1 VTPRPEAGP
10 DRPYVPPVLQVE
22 DLRVYYHTLR
32 GPVRAVDGVSFSMPP
47 GERLGLVG
55 ESGSGKSTIALSL
68 MRMIK
73 PPGRIEGGRVI
84 LDGVDLLALSEE
96 QMRRTRL
103 ADIALVAQGAMNSL
117 NPVKRVRDQIADAL
131 ASHGGVTASQN
142 GRVRARDPRDV
153 VPDLLQ
159 RVGLRPS
166 VAGMFPHQLSGGMK
180 QRVVIAITISL
191 QPKVIVADEPTSALD
206 VVVQRQIMETLRAV
220 QEEIGAAVIL
230 IGHDMGL
237 MAQFVH
243 RLGVMY
249 AGELIELSDVL
260 AIFDEPL
267 HPYTQLLIASLP
279 SLERK
284 GVFQG
289 IPGLPPSLL
298 AKPTGCPFRSRCP
311 SAMSVCTTV
320 APTLREVRPRRWVS
334 CHLYEESG
342 VRPVPSASSGQA
354 LRSPELAREG
364 SQESGAPERSRET
377 RV

>member
-1 VTPRPEAGP
+1 VNARQEAGL

-32 GPVRAVDGVSFSMPP
+32 GPVRAVDGVSFTMPP

-96 QMRRTRL
+96 QMRRARL

-117 NPVKRVRDQIADAL
+117 NPVKRVRDQISDAL
-131 ASHGGVTASQN
+131 ASHGVSPN
-142 GRVRARDPRDV
+142 GRGRARDPREV

-260 AIFDEPL
+260 DIFDEPL
-267 HPYTQLLIASLP
+267 HPYSQLLIASLP

-298 AKPTGCPFRSRCP
+298 AKPTGCPFRTRCP
-311 SAMSVCTTV
+311 SAMPVCATV

-334 CHLYEESG
+334 CHLYEESVVG
-342 VRPVPSASSGQA
+342 RQAAGAAAASPAGTGRPLLVAEGQA
-354 LRSPELAREG
+354 TDG
-364 SQESGAPERSRET
+364 
-377 RV
+377 